1 MMKLLRTITRIACF
15 ALAASAAKAEGGLP
29 QLDPTWYGNQLLW
42 LSISFLL
49 LYVLVSGVIAPTI
62 HQVLKNR
69 SDAIDAAIAEAEKAK
84 LAAASTRGTAE
95 SAIHA
100 ARAKASE
107 IVMTVQAENAR
118 DAAEA
123 IAKLDHDLVRKTD
136 QAHARIHESL
146 AKAHEDMADATA
158 DLSYAIAEKLMGAGT
173 FDSGTIRKK
182 A

>member
-1 MMKLLRTITRIACF
+1 MIKIRTIQRIAYF
-15 ALAASAAKAEGGLP
+15 VFAASAAKAEGGLP

-42 LSISFLL
+42 LSVSFLL
-49 LYVLVSGVIAPTI
+49 LYVLVSGVIAPTV

-95 SAIHA
+95 SATQA

-107 IVMTVQAENAR
+107 IVMSAQAENAR

-123 IAKLDHDLVRKTD
+123 IAKLDHELVRKTD

-146 AKAHEDMADATA
+146 AKAHEDMGDAIA
-158 DLSYAIAEKLMGAGT
+158 DLSYAIAEKLMGASNL
-173 FDSGTIRKK
+173 DRGTIRKK